1 MEGVICEKQLSEITI
16 AKEKWDRKAYFV
28 FSCFRK
34 HKHRML
40 SKTLA
45 DTVFGNYVITP
56 YRL

>member
-1 MEGVICEKQLSEITI
+1 MKEAICEKQLSGITI
-16 AKEKWDRKAYFV
+16 AKEKWDRRVYFV

-34 HKHRML
+34 YKHSML

-45 DTVFGNYVITP
+45 HTMFGNYVITP